1 MEELRPGTVN
11 PKINPIL
18 KGTFS
23 VISND
28 LKRILIYRRG
38 VFIFK
43 NYQYLRI
50 FGNRFEHRILS
61 IFEVYMSAVLSS
73 YCTPAFKLQTPFD
86 DQSKVSRVP
95 L

>member
-28 LKRILIYRRG
+28 LKRILIYRRNACG
-38 VFIFK
+38 CSEVFL
-43 NYQYLRI
+43 YLRMI
-50 FGNRFEHRILS
+50 NIYGFLETALS
-61 IFEVYMSAVLSS
+61 IEY
-73 YCTPAFKLQTPFD
+73 
-86 DQSKVSRVP
+86 
-95 L
+95 